1 MTIIDFMRQKLS
13 EYPKIQEF
21 LAGEELHIDFTDP
34 DATSYG
40 LSSSGDALI
49 KEDVLGN
56 QHRRHNFVLYA
67 VNQSFTDYCRLANS
81 NFLLELA
88 YWLER
93 LPEEDGI
100 QVDIGEEKIL
110 SGKFLKATTAN
121 AMAMQPMGATVND
134 GVLYQIQI
142 YVNYEIG
149 MEEIL

>member
-1 MTIIDFMRQKLS
+1 MTIIDFMRKKLS

-40 LSSSGDALI
+40 LSSSGDTLV
-49 KEDVLGN
+49 KEDLLGN
-56 QHRRHNFVLYA
+56 QQRRHNFVLYA

-81 NFLLELA
+81 NFLLELG

-100 QVDIGEEKIL
+100 YVDTGDEIL
-110 SGKFLKATTAN
+110 TGRFMKATTAN

-142 YVNYEIG
+142 YANYEIK
-149 MEEIL
+149 MEEF

>member
-21 LAGEELHIDFTDP
+21 LLGEELHVDFTDS

-40 LSSSGDALI
+40 LSSAGDTLL
-49 KEDVLGN
+49 KEDVLGK
-56 QHRRHNFVLYA
+56 QQRRHSFVLYA
-67 VNQSFTDYCRLANS
+67 VCQSFTDYCRVANS

-100 QVDIGEEKIL
+100 EVNIGDEVL
-110 SGKFLKATTAN
+110 SGRFLKATTAN

-142 YVNYEIG
+142 YTNYEIR
-149 MEEIL
+149 MEEF